1 MSTSSATPRG
11 YVSDAERERR
21 FTYRPPK
28 GDQPERYNRI
38 TAECLRLAKLIREL
52 VARHG
57 GIRTVRTHPA
67 TFFDWR
73 TGGPA
78 ARRGVGRTRSSARTA
93 GRARS
98 RRRRRG

>member
-1 MSTSSATPRG
+1 MSTSSAAPRG
-11 YVSDAERERR
+11 YVSDAELERR

-78 ARRGVGRTRSSARTA
+78 VRPG